1 LTRPAR
7 SFTAIFVTLIAGAI
21 AVVWFVR
28 PWRLLTM
35 RGYQTHGN
43 SMAPTAEDGDHFMA
57 DLLAY
62 RSKSPQRGD
71 VIVGQQGTPQYG
83 EVLKRVIAVGG
94 DEIRGDEQG
103 IWLNGKLLNEPYVFK
118 GDDGKPVLGPPF
130 DAVRVPADCV
140 FIMGD
145 NRDSSFDRRRYGS
158 IAVSRVFGRAL
169 YIYWSHDHSRIGR
182 EIR

>member
-1 LTRPAR
+1 ML
-7 SFTAIFVTLIAGAI
+7 
-21 AVVWFVR
+21 
-28 PWRLLTM
+28 
-35 RGYQTHGN
+35 
-43 SMAPTAEDGDHFMA
+43 PTAEDGDHIMA

-62 RSKSPQRGD
+62 RGKSPQRGD
-71 VIVGQQGTPQYG
+71 VILGQQGTPQSG
-83 EVLKRVIAVGG
+83 MVMKRVIAVGG

-103 IWLNGKLLNEPYVFK
+103 IWLNGKLLSEPYVFK

-130 DAVRVPADCV
+130 DAVRVPADSV

-145 NRDSSFDRRRYGS
+145 NRDSSFDSRNYGS
-158 IAVSRVFGRAL
+158 IAVSRVFARAL